1 MTAHVWKPDG
11 DLWEPVL
18 SFHHV
23 EVLGLELTLGLAAG
37 AFTARAI
44 SQALGI
50 CSFHEVRAYV
60 GGVSLTLGHP

>member
-1 MTAHVWKPDG
+1 MERVWKPDG

-23 EVLGLELTLGLAAG
+23 EVLGLELTLGLAA
-37 AFTARAI
+37 RAI